1 MALQVDGAPM
11 SPGKT
16 GLIGIGWSLLVLAV
30 LVAVE
35 PAARSGAVIF
45 ALIVLVVGWLIA
57 TSFFSSAPTPSSV
70 QADSSDRL
78 VIEHSSDAIVRI
90 SDEFSVQIRE
100 MRGEVTR
107 AQSIF
112 SDAIG
117 SLIGSFN
124 HMNEQIHR
132 QQQLGMQVVA
142 GAADN
147 SASPDFHQFAS
158 KTSETLRQFVD
169 SVIENSRVAMTL
181 VEMTDRMTNQ
191 MRDVRGMLGE
201 IEGIAK
207 QTNLLALNAAIE
219 AARAGEAGRGFAVVA
234 DEVRDLSGRTN
245 HFSHQIRGSLGSIQT
260 TIEET
265 EQAINKMAA
274 QDMTFALTSK
284 SDVEKAMVDIEGM
297 NERTG
302 QAVLELN
309 QIADEVEGAVNQ
321 AIVSLQFQD
330 MVTQLL
336 GHVSR
341 RLDLLEEVAGDE
353 SKMANTLRDCRDP
366 AATLRAL
373 EDIRQHIEQVSEK
386 LAALKQGV
394 QHNPVAQT
402 GFASGDV
409 ELF

>member
-1 MALQVDGAPM
+1 MSKGKLMLVGAAW
-11 SPGKT
+11 SV
-16 GLIGIGWSLLVLAV
+16 LILAV
-30 LVAVE
+30 LMVVE
-35 PAARSGAVIF
+35 PAVRSGSVIF
-45 ALIVLVVGWLIA
+45 ALVVLVGGWLLA
-57 TSFFSSAPTPSSV
+57 ASFAGGGASSAAAAPVES
-70 QADSSDRL
+70 AERA
-78 VIEHSSDAIVRI
+78 VIAHSSDAIVRI
-90 SDEFSVQIRE
+90 SDEFSEQIRE

-117 SLIGSFN
+117 TLIGSFN
-124 HMNEQIHR
+124 HMNDQIHR

-142 GAADN
+142 GAGDQGGG
-147 SASPDFHQFAS
+147 PDFHQFAT

-169 SVIENSRVAMTL
+169 SVVENSRIAMTL
-181 VEMTDRMTNQ
+181 VEMTDRMTHQ

-245 HFSHQIRGSLGSIQT
+245 HFSHQIRGSLATIQS

-284 SDVEKAMVDIEGM
+284 ADVEKAMVDIEGM
-297 NERTG
+297 NERTSH
-302 QAVLELN
+302 AVVELN
-309 QIADEVEGAVNQ
+309 HIAGRVESAVNQ

-336 GHVSR
+336 GHVTR
-341 RLDLLEEVAGDE
+341 RLDLLAEVASDE
-353 SKMANTLRDCRDP
+353 SRM
-366 AATLRAL
+366 AATLRDSRDPGQTL
-373 EDIRQHIEQVSEK
+373 QTLDDIRQHIEQVSEK